1 MNDRHEATDSPVWNR
16 FSVTAIVAAAF
27 LVAGVAA
34 EGLAGDKSRGQI
46 HRQDGFCWLATGYIV
61 HAGCGYGGQRVFVD
75 PA

>member
-1 MNDRHEATDSPVWNR
+1 MRPQTHRSGIGFPLPPLLQR
-16 FSVTAIVAAAF
+16 L